1 MQHMDLLTPSSFQW
15 WSAFAQTLL
24 LSSLATLGRPTEEMR
39 AQRTRTNRNEPKSQ
53 KENCKRELR
62 GLEL

>member
-1 MQHMDLLTPSSFQW
+1 MDLLTPSSFQW

-39 AQRTRTNRNEPKSQ
+39 AQRTRTNQNEPKSQ
-53 KENCKRELR
+53 IVKEN
-62 GLEL
+62 